1 MNLITICFECSFNFY
16 TFVQTISNHSLFSH
30 NFLWSKTVLNKRSTT
45 KLITKLTLVNGD
57 IFEGIHFGYK
67 QSTAGEVVFNTG
79 MVGYPET
86 LTDPSYN
93 GQILVMTYPLI
104 GNYGIPDDN
113 SDTHLTENF
122 ESEKIQVKALI
133 VSEESENYFHW
144 NAKENLN
151 DWLKRNKIPGLYG
164 IDTRRLTKVLR
175 ERGTM
180 LGKIEL
186 GNDKIEYY
194 NPDSDNLISNVT
206 IKKVHEYKRGKK
218 RILLIDCG
226 CKKSI
231 ITSLLQR
238 NVSVLRVPY
247 DYDISVE
254 NYDGVVISNGPG
266 NPAVYKHLA
275 ASVKKLIQKQI
286 PILGICMGHQILSLA
301 AGAKTYKLKYGHR
314 SQNQPVKQTDSSKC
328 YVTSQ
333 NHSFAVATKSLPRG
347 WQPWFENLN
356 DYSNEGIRH
365 EKLPFRSV
373 QFHPEAAPGPVDTA
387 FIFDE
392 FLKDVK

>member
-1 MNLITICFECSFNFY
+1 MNKKTAPD
-16 TFVQTISNHSLFSH
+16 QTA
-30 NFLWSKTVLNKRSTT
+30 
-45 KLITKLTLVNGD
+45 KLILEDGN
-57 IFEGIHFGYK
+57 IFEGKLFGYHK
-67 QSTAGEVVFNTG
+67 SIAGEVVFNTG

-86 LTDPSYN
+86 LTDPSYK

-104 GNYGIPDDN
+104 GNYGIPSMN
-113 SDTHLTENF
+113 KGIPENF
-122 ESEKIQVKALI
+122 ESDRIQVQALI
-133 VSEESENYFHW
+133 VSEESKSFNHW
-144 NAKENLN
+144 NAVESLDQWFKHS
-151 DWLKRNKIPGLYG
+151 KIPGLYG
-164 IDTRRLTKVLR
+164 IDTRRLTKILR

-180 LGKIEL
+180 LGKIEI
-186 GNDKIEYY
+186 GKEKIKYY
-194 NPDSDNLISNVT
+194 NPDIEDLISKVT
-206 IKKVHEYKRGKK
+206 VNKAEKFVNGKK

-231 ITSLLQR
+231 FSNLLQR
-238 NVSVLRVPY
+238 KVTVLRVPY
-247 DYDISVE
+247 NYDIDKE
-254 NYDGVVISNGPG
+254 DFDGAVISNGPG
-266 NPAVYKHLA
+266 NPVVYKQLVTSA
-275 ASVKKLIQKQI
+275 KKLIQKQI
-286 PILGICMGHQILSLA
+286 PTLGICMGHQILSLA

-314 SQNQPVKQTDSSKC
+314 SQNQPVKQVDSNKC

-333 NHSFAVATKSLPRG
+333 NHSFAVDTKSLPRG

-356 DYSNEGIRH
+356 DYSNEGVRH